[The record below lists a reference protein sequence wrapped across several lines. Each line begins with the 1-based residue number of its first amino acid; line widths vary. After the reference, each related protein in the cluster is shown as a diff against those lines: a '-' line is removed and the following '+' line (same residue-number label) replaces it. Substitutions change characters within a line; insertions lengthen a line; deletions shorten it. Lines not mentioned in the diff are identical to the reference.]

1 VWPQREKAVFFVLY
15 QLVRNK
21 AGVTAIEYGLIV
33 ALIAIA
39 ITTAMRAIGVDIKT
53 TFTSLAGTL

>member
-1 VWPQREKAVFFVLY
+1 MFFVLY
-15 QLVRNK
+15 QLVRSRT
-21 AGVTAIEYGLIV
+21 GVTAIEYGLIV

-39 ITTAMRAIGVDIKT
+39 ITTAMRAIGVDLKT